1 MQVIKWGGGE
11 KSYDN
16 FKLYA
21 FRNPPH
27 LPIIFVHGAQI
38 ITHVQPAPKPVLALA
53 PKLVLALAPKPVLT
67 SAPYPVLAVA
77 LGQEIIQI
85 KYC

>member
-1 MQVIKWGGGE
+1 MGGGGKNHMIISNCTLLE
-11 KSYDN
+11 T
-16 FKLYA
+16 
-21 FRNPPH
+21 PP

-53 PKLVLALAPKPVLT
+53 PKLVLASAPKPVLT